1 MITIKDL
8 TPLEDRN
15 ISRAISTVISKGR
28 SSSSFKDIAHE
39 VRKELISNKSFSPS
53 VNKRLVSLHNTG
65 NSGIFGCGL
74 EDVLLGKVKAS
85 AKTLRVRTKTS
96 ASGSPICSNYNTK
109 AAKTLMLNN
118 LAASKK
124 LHCHKVVAPLQL
136 QSNCWFNTMYMVFF
150 ISDKGRKFFRFF
162 RQLMIEGQQENGE
175 KISPPRLVQAF
186 FLFNAYIESS
196 YNLDDSSKTIMAE
209 GMDTNILIAAIY
221 KSIPKKYRN
230 VRSGLRSPGEYGNP
244 LHFYQSI
251 ILYLSNNSI
260 RFFEPEPPEI
270 RNLLAPHH
278 NYTGRYY
285 MPDVIVVKIYDDYP
299 MYKSMVI
306 ADNVTTRQQSF
317 TRIYTGDDPLTEGQ
331 SKEAKYVLDSAIVRS
346 TNGEHFCAMITCN
359 GQQMGFD
366 GASLVRLSPMP
377 WKDWINKDISW
388 TFEYDSSNKL
398 RWDFKKSYQQLYYYR
413 V

>member
-1 MITIKDL
+1 MATKVLPTCISTHIFDSGSCECIVKKAVKRNKKITLKSKIKKRSPSAVKTQKKLPINRKRCPNGTRKNKITGECDGPKTKSVLKTKSVPKTKSVLKTKSVPKTKKEKLITIKDL

-15 ISRAISTVISKGR
+15 ISRAISTVISKASS
-28 SSSSFKDIAHE
+28 SSSSFKDIAHD

-65 NSGIFGCGL
+65 YSGIFGCGL

-124 LHCHKVVAPLQL
+124 LHCDKVVAPLQL

-175 KISPPRLVQAF
+175 KISPPRLAQAL

-209 GMDTNILIAAIY
+209 GMDTNILI
-221 KSIPKKYRN
+221 
-230 VRSGLRSPGEYGNP
+230 
-244 LHFYQSI
+244 
-251 ILYLSNNSI
+251 
-260 RFFEPEPPEI
+260 
-270 RNLLAPHH
+270 
-278 NYTGRYY
+278 
-285 MPDVIVVKIYDDYP
+285 
-299 MYKSMVI
+299 
-306 ADNVTTRQQSF
+306 
-317 TRIYTGDDPLTEGQ
+317 
-331 SKEAKYVLDSAIVRS
+331 
-346 TNGEHFCAMITCN
+346 CC
-359 GQQMGFD
+359 
-366 GASLVRLSPMP
+366 
-377 WKDWINKDISW
+377 DI
-388 TFEYDSSNKL
+388 
-398 RWDFKKSYQQLYYYR
+398 
-413 V
+413 